1 MRPMRWKSARFRTRK
16 AAKLPVHSRRD
27 FVCASTGDELPRAKP
42 QACGDTLRQARK
54 QLQRESL
61 ASLPTMKC
69 SDRLQRSV
77 TTLPILRASS
87 RGAHM
92 DRDDGAGGRRRAL
105 QEISGGLLLA
115 VTGSA
120 FAQQET
126 SSNAQGGAISLGHRD
141 LREGSG
147 EAAMGRA
154 GQPDRTLRRTSRKL
168 RRICD
173 GKNDQ

>member
-1 MRPMRWKSARFRTRK
+1 
-16 AAKLPVHSRRD
+16 
-27 FVCASTGDELPRAKP
+27 
-42 QACGDTLRQARK
+42 
-54 QLQRESL
+54 
-61 ASLPTMKC
+61 
-69 SDRLQRSV
+69 
-77 TTLPILRASS
+77 
-87 RGAHM
+87 M